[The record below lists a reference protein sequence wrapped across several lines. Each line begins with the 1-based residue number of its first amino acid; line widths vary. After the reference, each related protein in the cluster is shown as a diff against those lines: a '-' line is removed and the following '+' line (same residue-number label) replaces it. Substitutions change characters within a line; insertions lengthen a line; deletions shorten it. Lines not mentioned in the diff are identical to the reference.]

1 MNNVYVRGNTS
12 IKSISLTRLF
22 LILPLIIYGIYK
34 NGIFLY
40 MNDYVGLLD
49 MFRPIILILIGA
61 FIGAI
66 VNIIYEYIIKRRKES
81 LINTIFSSFHVEY
94 GVILACISSIN
105 TNILAF
111 TICVFFIFLIS
122 KFLNN
127 RINIIAITFIVIYWL
142 MTIKNPYT
150 FSNIYELSKNFSLN
164 LMDYLT
170 GRAAGGIASTHII
183 LLMVSLVGLHI
194 SNTNK
199 SEITIYTC
207 ISYALPAII
216 YAIIKHI
223 SIVNILFLNNYMFI
237 FTFVAT
243 DSVTSCYTTNGKK
256 VYGILVGLLT
266 FGFYFANPIIAPFIS
281 ITIVSL
287 LNNLI
292 DRKVGMFINKQ
303 SKIKG
308 E

>member
-22 LILPLIIYGIYK
+22 LVIPLIIYGFYK
-34 NGIFLY
+34 NGVFLY
-40 MNDYVGLLD
+40 MNNYIGLLE
-49 MFRPIILILIGA
+49 MFKPLILILIGA
-61 FIGAI
+61 FLGAI
-66 VNIIYEYIIKRRKES
+66 VNIIYEYIIKRRKED

-94 GVILACISSIN
+94 GVIVACISSIN

-111 TICVFFIFLIS
+111 TICIFFIFLIS

-127 RINIIAITFIVIYWL
+127 RINIMSVTFIAIYSIITL
-142 MTIKNPYT
+142 KNPYI
-150 FSNIYELSKNFSLN
+150 FENIYELSKNFSLN
-164 LMDYLT
+164 FMDYLT
-170 GRAAGGIASTHII
+170 GRAAGGIASTHIF
-183 LLMVSLVGLHI
+183 LLVVALIGLHI

-199 SEITIYTC
+199 GEITIYTC

-216 YAIIKHI
+216 YAIIRHI
-223 SIVNILFLNNYMFI
+223 NVIDILFLNNYMFI

-256 VYGILVGLLT
+256 VYGILIGVLT
-266 FGFYFANPIIAPFIS
+266 FGFYFINPILAPFIS
-281 ITIVSL
+281 IIVTSL

-292 DRKVGMFINKQ
+292 DRKVGVFSNKTSQ
-303 SKIKG
+303 IKG